1 MENPKHIL
9 KLFDNISLEEMD
21 SVKLLN
27 RTDTKYVLNA
37 TEFLELLPLLL
48 EYYRILEIEDQRA
61 SKYKTTYYDSPD
73 FEFYHLHQRGKK
85 NRYKV
90 RKRQYVDTKLSFL
103 EIKNKN
109 NKGRTIKH
117 RKVIPTLEDT
127 LHDQEK
133 KYIKDI
139 SGLSTMLESK
149 LTNEFQRVTLV
160 HKELPERLTFD
171 MNLTFLKEGKKHVLE
186 TIVIAELKQEKL
198 NRGSTFARLVKK
210 KLIRPKRISKYCLG
224 VAMLEENVK
233 KNAIKEKLNTLKKL
247 A

>member
-9 KLFDNISLEEMD
+9 QMFENISLEEMD

-27 RTDTKYVLNA
+27 RTDTKYVLNS
-37 TEFLELLPLLL
+37 TEFLELLPMLI
-48 EYYRILEIEDQRA
+48 EDYRILEIEGNRA
-61 SKYKTTYYDSPD
+61 SRYKTTYYDSPE
-73 FEFYHLHQRGKK
+73 FEFYHMHQRGKK

-103 EIKNKN
+103 EIKHKN

-117 RKVIPTLEDT
+117 RKVIPTLENA
-127 LHDQEK
+127 LHDK
-133 KYIKDI
+133 DKAYIEEI
-139 SGLSTMLESK
+139 SGLSQMLESK

-171 MNLTFLKEGKKHVLE
+171 MNLTFVKDGEELVLE
-186 TIVIAELKQEKL
+186 TIVIAELKQEQM
-198 NRGSTFARLVKK
+198 NRASTFARLVKK
-210 KLIRPKRISKYCLG
+210 KLIRPKRISKYCIG
-224 VAMLEENVK
+224 VALLEENVK
-233 KNAIKEKLNTLKKL
+233 KNKIKEKLNTLKKL